1 MIRTVAG
8 VIILYVLFL
17 GMAGLLVLDVFFT
30 GDRNDAFAQGIAEQG
45 LPAIYVAAFTGA
57 GIRADAIVYQ
67 TGAGEGATQYH
78 VPKAALAEVPGDTTP
93 YYLKTSTTSSGMEWA
108 DDVATKA
115 RSDAGDSFQHFT
127 ATNDSLLLAT
137 LNAQKNSD
145 QPLIIYAQNDVTASP
160 PGGSQSY
167 RTGDVVTVPP
177 RSDVGKVHFNISN
190 PVAHANKLDTDL
202 SNVGTVA
209 EGDQAAF
216 RNAIGATARLLSVA
230 HQTLTTSELRSL
242 QTTPVELIPAPPD
255 GKMHLVER
263 VLIDLQGSTGAWP
276 SQGGYAGEAA
286 FDFQYASGDILWGEA
301 SVSSALSSSDNTDGP
316 STVFWT
322 EVFARYWWWST
333 RPGVAFQVKG
343 SGTAG
348 YFATIPQSSDATA
361 VVRVYYWVADLP
373 APTGYTP

>member
-1 MIRTVAG
+1 MIRKLAITLIVVLGIAAG
-8 VIILYVLFL
+8 ICGSWVVNQLA
-17 GMAGLLVLDVFFT
+17 AGRT
-30 GDRNDAFAQGIAEQG
+30 FAQGVNVQG
-45 LPAIYVAAFTGA
+45 LPALYIAAFEGA
-57 GIRADAIVYQ
+57 GIRADALVWQ
-67 TGAGEGATQYH
+67 TEAGESATQYH
-78 VPKAALAEVPGDTTP
+78 VNKAALAEVPGDTSP
-93 YYLKTSTTSSGMEWA
+93 YYLKTSTTRSGMEWA

-127 ATNDSLLLAT
+127 ATNDSNLLAT
-137 LNAQKNSD
+137 LNAQANSN
-145 QPLIIYAQNDVTASP
+145 QPLIIYAQNDVTANP

-177 RSDVGKVHFNISN
+177 RSDVGKIHFNISN
-190 PVAHANKLDTDL
+190 PVAHATKLDTDL

-209 EGDQAAF
+209 EGDQDAF
-216 RNAIGATARLLSVA
+216 RNAIGAGSTARLLLVA
-230 HQTLTTSELRSL
+230 EKTLTTSQIRGL

-263 VLIDLQGSTGAWP
+263 VLIDLRGSSGAWP
-276 SQGGYAGEAA
+276 SQSGYAGEAA

-333 RPGVAFQVKG
+333 RPGAAFQVKG

-348 YFATIPQSSDATA
+348 YFATIPQNSDATA
-361 VVRVYYWVADLP
+361 VVRIYYWLADLP

>member
-1 MIRTVAG
+1 MMRKLTFTPFHV
-8 VIILYVLFL
+8 
-17 GMAGLLVLDVFFT
+17 LLVVLGLVGIVGIVLGT
-30 GDRNDAFAQGIAEQG
+30 IGGAKTFAQGVNVQG
-45 LPAIYVAAFTGA
+45 LPALYIAAFDGA
-57 GIRADAIVYQ
+57 GIRADALVWS
-67 TGAGEGATQYH
+67 TGEGETAAQYH
-78 VPKAALAEVPGDTTP
+78 VNKAALAEVPSDTTA
-93 YYLKTSTTSSGMEWA
+93 YWLKTSTTSSAMEWA

-127 ATNDSLLLAT
+127 ATNDSNLLAT
-137 LNAQKNSD
+137 LNAQKTST
-145 QPLIIYAQNDVTASP
+145 QPLIIYAQNDVTANP

-177 RSDVGKVHFNISN
+177 RSDVGKVHFNIINSIE
-190 PVAHANKLDTDL
+190 
-202 SNVGTVA
+202 S
-209 EGDQAAF
+209 
-216 RNAIGATARLLSVA
+216 TARLLSVA
-230 HQTLTTSELRSL
+230 QKTLTTSQLRSL

-255 GKMHLVER
+255 EKMHLVER
-263 VLIDLQGSTGAWP
+263 VLIDLQGTTGAWP
-276 SQGGYAGEAA
+276 SQSGYAGEAA

-316 STVFWT
+316 GTVFWT